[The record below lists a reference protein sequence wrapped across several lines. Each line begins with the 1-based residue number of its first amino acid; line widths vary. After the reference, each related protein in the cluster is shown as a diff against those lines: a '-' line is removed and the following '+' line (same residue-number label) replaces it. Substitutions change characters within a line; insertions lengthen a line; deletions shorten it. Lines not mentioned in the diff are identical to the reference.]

1 MRSLIDL
8 GQAMMGHNALALCVL
23 ICQASARAMDTI
35 QALVYQT
42 TGNAVSKFMVAGL
55 SKVGYVNKNNN
66 SELFRTSFNIV

>member
-1 MRSLIDL
+1 MI
-8 GQAMMGHNALALCVL
+8 GHNALVLCVL

-55 SKVGYVNKNNN
+55 SKVGR
-66 SELFRTSFNIV
+66 SRGTHRRTSHDIDSAA